1 LITKDVNGM
10 STLVKTG
17 FERADRTFGVVEKN
31 IKGSAESMKHNID
44 ESIGSVRR
52 NVEELASYIGLLT
65 KVVESL
71 AGIFL
76 NKKEI
81 NISKNGRIS
90 VFGNTAVLL

>member
-1 LITKDVNGM
+1 M